1 MSLVKVYTDVGLAK
15 PVTLPAKICK
25 RSKKTFHIKY
35 LSPTEIRY
43 NGKKVYNYENI
54 LYEID
59 ESSISEFLNT
69 DDEKDIGYIHVD
81 EGFVKMS
88 DIDDDDYQPSSSDE
102 SESESLVDEEEDD
115 EDEDEGDDEDDY
127 EDDDDEE

>member
-1 MSLVKVYTDVGLAK
+1 MSLVKVYTDVGLPK
-15 PVTLPAKICK
+15 PVTLLAKICK
-25 RSKKTFHIKY
+25 RSKKSIHIKY
-35 LSPTEIRY
+35 LSPTDIRY

-69 DDEKDIGYIHVD
+69 DNETDLGYIHVD

-88 DIDDDDYQPSSSDE
+88 DIDDDDYEPSSSDE
-102 SESESLVDEEEDD
+102 SESESLVDEEEDEEEDEDEEDYED
-115 EDEDEGDDEDDY
+115 EDEDDA
-127 EDDDDEE
+127 